1 MYFGWFLAFL
11 GLVIGIASKKGYEL
25 LGGKENKA
33 KPISVL
39 ISSLLCVV
47 VAQIAVYLIGI
58 MSAYSSE
65 AGTSIS
71 LSQAA
76 EVFMITL
83 EYDSSVLGSVILD
96 LILSWVFVIIGI
108 FPMIKELFTGANSTA
123 SKHVR
128 LGKK

>member
-1 MYFGWFLAFL
+1 MAFL